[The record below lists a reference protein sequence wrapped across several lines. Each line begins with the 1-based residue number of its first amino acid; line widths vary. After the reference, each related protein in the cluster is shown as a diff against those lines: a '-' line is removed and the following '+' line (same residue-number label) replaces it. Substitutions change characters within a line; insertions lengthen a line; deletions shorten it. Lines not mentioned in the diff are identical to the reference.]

1 MRAAFS
7 RRSASVVHSGGV
19 HQVITTLLAVPAG
32 WLLAAVGLLVLVED
46 ALFVGF
52 VVPGETAA
60 VLAGAAASL
69 GRTSLPAALAVVA
82 AAAVVGDSVGYLVGH
97 RLGPRLLQT
106 RRLRRHGAALERA
119 RDLVER
125 RGGTAVLLGRF
136 TAFLRAVTPA
146 LAGAARMPY
155 RRFLLWNLVGGIG
168 WATAAV
174 LVGYAAGAS
183 FSRAAQALGRDS
195 GLLVLAVAVVVGA
208 VVLVRRRRSSRPS
221 GTR

>member
-1 MRAAFS
+1 MIA
-7 RRSASVVHSGGV
+7 
-19 HQVITTLLAVPAG
+19 TLLGVPAG
-32 WLLAAVGLLVLVED
+32 WLLAAVALLVFAED

-60 VLAGAAASL
+60 VVAGAAASL
-69 GRTSLPAALAVVA
+69 GRASLPVVLVVVA
-82 AAAVVGDSVGYLVGH
+82 AAAVLGDSVGYLVGR
-97 RLGPRLLQT
+97 RLGPRLLQA
-106 RRLRRHGAALERA
+106 RPLRRHAAGLEKG

-125 RGGTAVLLGRF
+125 RGGAAVFLGRF

-155 RRFLLWNLVGGIG
+155 RRFLPWNLLGGLT

-183 FSRAAQALGRDS
+183 FARAAQTLGRDS
-195 GLLVLAVAVVVGA
+195 ALVALAVVAVAGTVVA
-208 VVLVRRRRSSRPS
+208 VRRHRSSRPARHD
-221 GTR
+221 G